1 MSLDGVVVFADVVN
15 VTRGRQRARPNGDV
29 RTPCHFS
36 QTLQRLF
43 HEHLEEDMEIC
54 KEERTLGDP
63 FGLELTCQLLTIF
76 GPAHS
81 LLLQIVEDDIA
92 LIPTV

>member
-29 RTPCHFS
+29 RTPGHFS
-36 QTLQRLF
+36 QPLQRLF

-54 KEERTLGDP
+54 EDERTSDDN
-63 FGLELTCQLLTIF
+63 FGLKLTCQLLTIF

-81 LLLQIVEDDIA
+81 LLIQIVEDDVA
-92 LIPTV
+92 LVPAV